1 MVSDTT
7 KSALAP
13 IIIYSPTCDFDS
25 FTTSEL
31 IEIEGAYGA
40 LIEYA
45 TQLKEKERHILMRKF
60 RMSDI
65 KYNRNIICIR
75 AEVDGTKSYHRYRC
89 LEEAME
95 HTFYGECTVG
105 FSGKYNQR
113 KGSQSPVLYI
123 KYKSGAWCA
132 FYAILECEGYI
143 YEDVHQG
150 IYQNEEWYLRRLI
163 EDGEV
168 VRIIGKAWVKWNIGE
183 EYNEE
188 IKDYCERSPRTSEDA
203 TPSKEKRRRSVPRG
217 K

>member
-1 MVSDTT
+1 MASGTTDFKSDI
-7 KSALAP
+7 L
-13 IIIYSPTCDFDS
+13 YSPTCDFDD

-45 TQLKEKERHILMRKF
+45 TQMKEKERHTLMRKF

-65 KYNRNIICIR
+65 KYDRDIICIR
-75 AEVDGTKSYHRYRC
+75 TEVDGTKSYHRYKC

-105 FSGKYNQR
+105 FSGKYNPH
-113 KGSQSPVLYI
+113 GQSKAPILYV
-123 KYKSGAWCA
+123 KYKSGAWCT
-132 FYAILECEGYI
+132 FCCILKYEEYI

-150 IYQNEEWYLRRLI
+150 KYQNEEWYLKRLI
-163 EDGEV
+163 EDGKV
-168 VRIIGKAWVKWNIGE
+168 VRNVGKIWVKWNIGE
-183 EYNEE
+183 EYKE
-188 IKDYCERSPRTSEDA
+188 KPTDYYDKRPRTSEDA